1 MKSKTVRLDPERIR
15 TSINNAG
22 SREIMDILD
31 EYGAR
36 TDLTEETEI
45 YDREQRKTVKIDAKL
60 EELFKDDPKALEVL
74 GKKKGFF
81 DF

>member
-36 TDLTEETEI
+36 TDVTDE
-45 YDREQRKTVKIDAKL
+45 
-60 EELFKDDPKALEVL
+60 
-74 GKKKGFF
+74 
-81 DF
+81 